1 MDGYVTIPVSM
12 SNASSQTLAE
22 NYKKFYSATVNRYNG
37 ILIDASNYEY
47 DLISGKTPAEEFGQT
62 SIVVNRNFLDFN
74 PIYDCEGNQIA
85 PAQLSDDAFDV
96 LLPKSQEQNTAYWR
110 ELVHTAYSMEANF
123 ILYDESASEIYSYN
137 ARHCR
142 QKCRFVV

>member
-1 MDGYVTIPVSM
+1 MNMT
-12 SNASSQTLAE
+12 SSAAKPLPK
-22 NYKKFYSATVNRYNG
+22 N
-37 ILIDASNYEY
+37 
-47 DLISGKTPAEEFGQT
+47 SGRT

-74 PIYDCEGNQIA
+74 PIYDCEGNQVA
-85 PAQLSDDAFDV
+85 PAQLSDDAFNV

-137 ARHCR
+137 ANTGTGNLGKIDGPVILVEEEE
-142 QKCRFVV
+142 QLEGIFVLSYCSKGLIS